1 MIRNIRPLV
10 FLPTFLI
17 LVSALILS
25 LVDLEGFSK
34 VTGDLNSTVLK
45 NFSWLFSLGSFYLL
59 VLVVIT
65 YFSKLGTIR
74 IGGEGSTPKLTKPRW
89 FMIVLCTTLAVGVL
103 FWTTAEPIYHL
114 HAPPQSLGI
123 EPGTGDARL
132 FAFSAMFLHWG
143 PTPYAIYC
151 VPALIFALAFYNLKL
166 PFSISSSLKP
176 VFGRALTPRVADV
189 IDALALYSL
198 VVGMASSLGTGA
210 LTLLGGVGQFIE
222 IERTP
227 VTLGIFISL
236 IVATFVF
243 SAASGLNKGI
253 ARLSKINFWMLIAL
267 FLFVLVFGPTVYMLA
282 IGVEGLGAYLQNFF
296 RLSLFTGQAAGDPW
310 PQWWS
315 VFYWAVWFAWA
326 PITAMFLGKIAR
338 GYTVKEFIQI
348 NLIFPS
354 LFILFWV
361 SVFAGTAVYLD
372 STTGGSLNEVLNNG
386 GIEKLL
392 YHIMDQLPASG
403 VTAFFLILVAFISYV
418 TAADSSTDAIG
429 DLCTKNFTSE
439 SDEGTSLPIKILW
452 GTLIGLTAWIMV
464 STVGINGVK
473 QLSNLGGLPAT
484 LIILACSL
492 TLIRWLNNPS
502 LLDAPQD
509 NPSPVPAEQP
519 QKANAEHGEAVKQ
532 PEPEMA

>member
-1 MIRNIRPLV
+1 MFKHLRPLV
-10 FLPTFLI
+10 FYPTFLI

-25 LVDLEGFSK
+25 LVDLEQFTA
-34 VTGDLNSTVLK
+34 VTGELNNKVLDL
-45 NFSWLFSLGSFYLL
+45 FSWLFSIGSFYLL
-59 VLVVIT
+59 VLVVLT
-65 YFSKLGTIR
+65 YFSKLGDVR
-74 IGGEGSTPKLTKPRW
+74 IGGENSTPRVTKPRW

-114 HAPPQSLGI
+114 HAPPESLGI
-123 EPGTGDARL
+123 EPGSANATL

-151 VPALIFALAFYNLKL
+151 IPGLIFALAFYNLKM
-166 PFSISSSLKP
+166 PFSISSSLRP
-176 VFGRALTPRVADV
+176 VFGKALTPRVSDI

-210 LTLLGGVGQFIE
+210 LTLLGGVSQFID
-222 IERTP
+222 IERNAI
-227 VTLGIFISL
+227 TLGIFIAL
-236 IVATFVF
+236 IVATFIF

-253 ARLSKINFWMLIAL
+253 ARLSKANFWMLMAL
-267 FLFVLVFGPTVYMLA
+267 FAFVLVFGPTVYMLS

-296 RLSLFTGQAAGDPW
+296 RLSLFTGQAANDPW

-326 PITAMFLGKIAR
+326 PITAMFLGKIGR
-338 GYTVKEFIQI
+338 GYTVKEFIQV

-372 STTGGSLNEVLNNG
+372 TTTNGTLYEVLNNG
-386 GIEKLL
+386 GVEQLL
-392 YHIMDQLPASG
+392 YHIMDQLPMSG
-403 VTAFFLILVAFISYV
+403 VTSFFLILVAFISYV

-429 DLCTKNFTSE
+429 DLCTKDFTSD
-439 SDEGTSLPIKILW
+439 SDEGTALPIKILW
-452 GTLIGLTAWIMV
+452 GTLIGLVAWIMV

-492 TLIRWLNNPS
+492 TLIRWIKNPS
-502 LLDAPQD
+502 EV
-509 NPSPVPAEQP
+509 N
-519 QKANAEHGEAVKQ
+519 K
-532 PEPEMA
+532 

>member
-1 MIRNIRPLV
+1 MLKSLRPLV
-10 FLPTFLI
+10 FFPTFLI
-17 LVSALILS
+17 LVSALVLS
-25 LVDLEGFSK
+25 LVDLEHFTAVTGALNSK
-34 VTGDLNSTVLK
+34 VLEL
-45 NFSWLFSLGSFYLL
+45 FSWLFSLGSFYLL

-65 YFSKLGTIR
+65 YFSKLGDIR
-74 IGGEGSTPKLTKPRW
+74 IGGENSTPLITKPRW

-114 HAPPQSLGI
+114 HAPPESLGI
-123 EPGTGDARL
+123 EAGSPDASL
-132 FAFSAMFLHWG
+132 FALSAMFLHWG

-151 VPALIFALAFYNLKL
+151 VPALIFALSFYNLKL
-166 PFSISSSLKP
+166 PFSISSSLRP
-176 VFGRALTPRVADV
+176 VFGKALTPRVSDI

-210 LTLLGGVGQFIE
+210 LTLLGGVSQFID
-222 IERTP
+222 IERNA
-227 VTLGIFISL
+227 VTLGVFILL

-253 ARLSKINFWMLIAL
+253 ARLSKANFWMLIAL
-267 FLFVLVFGPTVYMLA
+267 FVFVLICGPTVYMLS

-296 RLSLFTGQAAGDPW
+296 RLSLFTGQAANDPW

-326 PITAMFLGKIAR
+326 PITAMFLGKIGR
-338 GYTVKEFIQI
+338 GYTVKEFIQV
-348 NLIFPS
+348 NLLFPS

-361 SVFAGTAVYLD
+361 SVFAGTALYLD
-372 STTGGSLNEVLNNG
+372 TTADGALYEVLNKG
-386 GIEKLL
+386 GVEQLL
-392 YHIMDQLPASG
+392 YYIMDQMPLSG
-403 VTAFFLILVAFISYV
+403 VTSFFLILVAFISYV

-429 DLCTKNFTSE
+429 DLCTKDFTSE
-439 SDEGTSLPIKILW
+439 SDEGTALPIKVLW
-452 GTLIGLTAWIMV
+452 GTLIGLVAWIMV

-492 TLIRWLNNPS
+492 TLIKWLRNPS
-502 LLDAPQD
+502 VL
-509 NPSPVPAEQP
+509 
-519 QKANAEHGEAVKQ
+519 KK
-532 PEPEMA
+532 

>member
-1 MIRNIRPLV
+1 MLKSLRPLV
-10 FLPTFLI
+10 FFPTFLI
-17 LVSALILS
+17 LVSALVLS
-25 LVDLEGFSK
+25 LVDLEHFTAVTGALNSK
-34 VTGDLNSTVLK
+34 VLEL
-45 NFSWLFSLGSFYLL
+45 FSWLFSLGSFYLL

-65 YFSKLGTIR
+65 YFSKLGDIR
-74 IGGEGSTPKLTKPRW
+74 IGGENSTPLITKPRW

-114 HAPPQSLGI
+114 HAPPESLGI
-123 EPGTGDARL
+123 EAGSPDASL
-132 FAFSAMFLHWG
+132 FALSAMFLHWG

-151 VPALIFALAFYNLKL
+151 VPALIFALSFYNLKL
-166 PFSISSSLKP
+166 PFSISSSLRP
-176 VFGRALTPRVADV
+176 VFGKALTPRVSDI

-210 LTLLGGVGQFIE
+210 LTLLGGVSQFID
-222 IERTP
+222 IERNAI
-227 VTLGIFISL
+227 TLGVFILL

-253 ARLSKINFWMLIAL
+253 ARLSKANFWMLIAL
-267 FLFVLVFGPTVYMLA
+267 FVFVLICGPTVYMLS

-296 RLSLFTGQAAGDPW
+296 RLSLFTGQAANDPW

-326 PITAMFLGKIAR
+326 PITAMFLGKIGR
-338 GYTVKEFIQI
+338 GYTVKEFIQV
-348 NLIFPS
+348 NLLFPS

-361 SVFAGTAVYLD
+361 SVFAGTALYLD
-372 STTGGSLNEVLNNG
+372 TTADGALYEVLNKG
-386 GIEKLL
+386 GVEQLL
-392 YHIMDQLPASG
+392 YYIMDQMPLSG
-403 VTAFFLILVAFISYV
+403 VTSFFLILVAFISYV

-429 DLCTKNFTSE
+429 DLCTKDFTSE
-439 SDEGTSLPIKILW
+439 SDEGTALPIKVLW
-452 GTLIGLTAWIMV
+452 GTLIGLVAWIMV

-492 TLIRWLNNPS
+492 TLIKWLRNPS
-502 LLDAPQD
+502 VL
-509 NPSPVPAEQP
+509 
-519 QKANAEHGEAVKQ
+519 KK
-532 PEPEMA
+532 

>member
-1 MIRNIRPLV
+1 MLKSLRPLV
-10 FLPTFLI
+10 FFPTFLI

-25 LVDLEGFSK
+25 LVDLEHFTAVTGALNSK
-34 VTGDLNSTVLK
+34 VLEL
-45 NFSWLFSLGSFYLL
+45 FSWLFSLGSFYLL
-59 VLVVIT
+59 VLVAIT
-65 YFSKLGTIR
+65 YFSKLGDIR
-74 IGGEGSTPKLTKPRW
+74 IGGENSTPLITKPRW

-114 HAPPQSLGI
+114 HAPPESLGI
-123 EPGTGDARL
+123 EAGSPDASL
-132 FAFSAMFLHWG
+132 FALSAMFLHWG

-151 VPALIFALAFYNLKL
+151 VPALIFALSFYNLKL
-166 PFSISSSLKP
+166 PFSISSSLRP
-176 VFGRALTPRVADV
+176 VFGKALTPRVSDI

-210 LTLLGGVGQFIE
+210 LTLLGGVSQFID
-222 IERTP
+222 IERNA
-227 VTLGIFISL
+227 VTLGVFILL

-253 ARLSKINFWMLIAL
+253 ARLSKANFWMLIAL
-267 FLFVLVFGPTVYMLA
+267 FVFVLICGPTVYMLS

-296 RLSLFTGQAAGDPW
+296 RLSLFTGQAANDPW

-326 PITAMFLGKIAR
+326 PITAMFLGKIGR
-338 GYTVKEFIQI
+338 GYTVKEFIQV
-348 NLIFPS
+348 NLLFPS

-361 SVFAGTAVYLD
+361 SVFAGTALYLD
-372 STTGGSLNEVLNNG
+372 TTADGALYEVLNKG
-386 GIEKLL
+386 GVEQLL
-392 YHIMDQLPASG
+392 YYIMDQMPLSG
-403 VTAFFLILVAFISYV
+403 VTSFFLILVAFISYV

-429 DLCTKNFTSE
+429 DLCTKDFTSE
-439 SDEGTSLPIKILW
+439 SDEGTALPIKVLW
-452 GTLIGLTAWIMV
+452 GTLIGLVAWIMV

-492 TLIRWLNNPS
+492 TLIKWLRNPS
-502 LLDAPQD
+502 VL
-509 NPSPVPAEQP
+509 
-519 QKANAEHGEAVKQ
+519 KK
-532 PEPEMA
+532 

>member
-1 MIRNIRPLV
+1 MLKSLRPLV
-10 FLPTFLI
+10 FYPTFLI

-25 LVDLEGFSK
+25 LVDLEQFTAVTGALNSK
-34 VTGDLNSTVLK
+34 VLEL
-45 NFSWLFSLGSFYLL
+45 FSWLFSLGSFYLL

-65 YFSKLGTIR
+65 YFSKLGDIR
-74 IGGEGSTPKLTKPRW
+74 IGGEKSTPLITKPRW

-114 HAPPQSLGI
+114 HAPPESLGI
-123 EPGTGDARL
+123 EAGSPDASL
-132 FAFSAMFLHWG
+132 FALSAMFLHWG

-151 VPALIFALAFYNLKL
+151 VPALIFALSFYNLKL
-166 PFSISSSLKP
+166 PFSISSSLRP
-176 VFGRALTPRVADV
+176 VFGKALTPRVSDI

-210 LTLLGGVGQFIE
+210 LTLLGGVSQFID
-222 IERTP
+222 IERNAI
-227 VTLGIFISL
+227 TLGVFILL

-253 ARLSKINFWMLIAL
+253 ARLSKANFWMLIAL
-267 FLFVLVFGPTVYMLA
+267 FVFVLICGPTVYMLS

-296 RLSLFTGQAAGDPW
+296 RLSLFTGQAANDPW

-326 PITAMFLGKIAR
+326 PITAMFLGKIGR
-338 GYTVKEFIQI
+338 GYTVREFIQV
-348 NLIFPS
+348 NLLFPS

-361 SVFAGTAVYLD
+361 SVFAGTALYLD
-372 STTGGSLNEVLNNG
+372 TTTEGALYEVLNNG
-386 GIEKLL
+386 GVEQLL
-392 YHIMDQLPASG
+392 YYIMDQMPLSG
-403 VTAFFLILVAFISYV
+403 VTSFFLILVAFISYV

-429 DLCTKNFTSE
+429 DLCTKDFTSE
-439 SDEGTSLPIKILW
+439 SDEGTALPIKILW
-452 GTLIGLTAWIMV
+452 GTLIGLVAWIMV

-492 TLIRWLNNPS
+492 TLIKWLRNPS
-502 LLDAPQD
+502 AL
-509 NPSPVPAEQP
+509 
-519 QKANAEHGEAVKQ
+519 KK
-532 PEPEMA
+532 

>member
-1 MIRNIRPLV
+1 MLKNIRPLV
-10 FLPTFLI
+10 FFPTFLI
-17 LVSALILS
+17 LVSALVLS
-25 LVDLEGFSK
+25 LVDLERFTK
-34 VTGDLNSTVLK
+34 VTAALNSQVLE

-65 YFSKLGTIR
+65 YFSKLGNIR
-74 IGGEGSTPKLTKPRW
+74 IGGDNSTPKITKPRW

-114 HAPPQSLGI
+114 HAPPESLGI
-123 EPGTGDARL
+123 AAGSADATL

-151 VPALIFALAFYNLKL
+151 VPALVFALAFYNLKL
-166 PFSISSSLKP
+166 PFSISSSLRP
-176 VFGRALTPRVADV
+176 IFGRYLTPRVADV

-210 LTLLGGVGQFIE
+210 LTLLGGVSQFVDID
-222 IERTP
+222 RNAF
-227 VTLGIFISL
+227 TLGIFITL
-236 IVATFVF
+236 IVVTFVF

-253 ARLSKINFWMLIAL
+253 ARLSKTNFWMLIAL
-267 FLFVLVFGPTVYMLA
+267 FVFVLVVGPTVFMLSL
-282 IGVEGLGAYLQNFF
+282 GVEGLGAYLQNFF
-296 RLSLFTGQAAGDPW
+296 RLSLFTGQAANDPW

-354 LFILFWV
+354 LFVLLWI
-361 SVFAGTAVYLD
+361 SVFSGIAVYLD
-372 STTGGSLNEVLNNG
+372 TEGNGALYEVLNNG
-386 GIEKLL
+386 GVEQLL
-392 YHIMDQLPASG
+392 YHIMGELPLSG
-403 VTAFFLILVAFISYV
+403 ITSFFLILVAFISYV

-429 DLCTKNFTSE
+429 DLCTKDFNSD
-439 SDEGTSLPIKILW
+439 SDEGTSLPIKIVW
-452 GTLIGLTAWIMV
+452 GTLIGLVAWLMV

-492 TLIRWLNNPS
+492 TLVRWLRNPQ
-502 LLDAPQD
+502 LLTAPQVSFVPQD
-509 NPSPVPAEQP
+509 DGKRQPDQGLEPAE
-519 QKANAEHGEAVKQ
+519 VK
-532 PEPEMA
+532 

>member
-1 MIRNIRPLV
+1 MFKYLRPLV
-10 FLPTFLI
+10 FFPTFFI

-25 LVDLEGFSK
+25 LVDLEQFTAVTSALNSK
-34 VTGDLNSTVLK
+34 VLEL
-45 NFSWLFSLGSFYLL
+45 FSWLFSLGSFYLL
-59 VLVVIT
+59 VLVGLT
-65 YFSKLGTIR
+65 YFSKLGDIR
-74 IGGEGSTPKLTKPRW
+74 IGGENSTPRVTKPRW

-114 HAPPQSLGI
+114 HAPPESLGI
-123 EPGTGDARL
+123 EPGSANATL

-151 VPALIFALAFYNLKL
+151 VPALIFALAFYNQKM
-166 PFSISSSLKP
+166 PFSISSSLRP
-176 VFGRALTPRVADV
+176 VFGKALTPRVSDI

-210 LTLLGGVGQFIE
+210 LTLLGGVSQFIE
-222 IERTP
+222 LDRNAL
-227 VTLGIFISL
+227 TLGTFIAL

-253 ARLSKINFWMLIAL
+253 ARLSKANFWMLIAL
-267 FLFVLVFGPTVYMLA
+267 FVFVLIFGPTVYMLS
-282 IGVEGLGAYLQNFF
+282 IGAEGLGAYLQNFF
-296 RLSLFTGQAAGDPW
+296 RLSLFTGQAANDPW

-326 PITAMFLGKIAR
+326 PITAMFLGKIGR
-338 GYTVKEFIQI
+338 GYTVKEFIQV

-361 SVFAGTAVYLD
+361 SVFSGTAVYLD
-372 STTGGSLNEVLNNG
+372 TTTNGSLYNVLNNG
-386 GIEKLL
+386 GIEQLL
-392 YHIMDQLPASG
+392 YHIMDQLPMGG
-403 VTAFFLILVAFISYV
+403 VTSFFLVLVAFISYV

-429 DLCTKNFTSE
+429 DLCTKDFTSE
-439 SDEGTSLPIKILW
+439 SDEDTALPIKIVW
-452 GTLIGLTAWIMV
+452 GTLIGLVAWIMV

-492 TLIRWLNNPS
+492 TLIRWIKNPS
-502 LLDAPQD
+502 EVQR
-509 NPSPVPAEQP
+509 
-519 QKANAEHGEAVKQ
+519 
-532 PEPEMA
+532 

>member
-1 MIRNIRPLV
+1 MLKSLRPLV
-10 FLPTFLI
+10 FFPTFLI

-25 LVDLEGFSK
+25 LVDLEHFTAVTGALNSK
-34 VTGDLNSTVLK
+34 VLEL
-45 NFSWLFSLGSFYLL
+45 FSWLFSLGSFYLL
-59 VLVVIT
+59 VLVAIT
-65 YFSKLGTIR
+65 YFSKLGDIR
-74 IGGEGSTPKLTKPRW
+74 IGGENSTPLITKPRW

-114 HAPPQSLGI
+114 HAPPESLGI
-123 EPGTGDARL
+123 EAGSPDASL
-132 FAFSAMFLHWG
+132 FALSAMFLHWG

-151 VPALIFALAFYNLKL
+151 VPALIFALSFYNLKL
-166 PFSISSSLKP
+166 PFSISSSLRP
-176 VFGRALTPRVADV
+176 VFGKVLTPRVSDI

-210 LTLLGGVGQFIE
+210 LTLLGGVSQFID
-222 IERTP
+222 IERNAI
-227 VTLGIFISL
+227 TLGVFILL

-253 ARLSKINFWMLIAL
+253 ARLSKANFWMLIAL
-267 FLFVLVFGPTVYMLA
+267 FVFVLICGPTVYMLS

-296 RLSLFTGQAAGDPW
+296 RLSLFTGQAANDPW

-326 PITAMFLGKIAR
+326 PITAMFLGKIGR
-338 GYTVKEFIQI
+338 GYTVKEFIQV
-348 NLIFPS
+348 NLLFPS

-361 SVFAGTAVYLD
+361 SVFAGTALYLD
-372 STTGGSLNEVLNNG
+372 TTADGALYEVLNKG
-386 GIEKLL
+386 GVEQLL
-392 YHIMDQLPASG
+392 YYIMDQMPLSG
-403 VTAFFLILVAFISYV
+403 VTSFFLILVAFISYV

-429 DLCTKNFTSE
+429 DLCTKDFTSE
-439 SDEGTSLPIKILW
+439 SDEGTALPIKVLW
-452 GTLIGLTAWIMV
+452 GTLIGLVAWIMV

-492 TLIRWLNNPS
+492 TLIKWLRNPS
-502 LLDAPQD
+502 VL
-509 NPSPVPAEQP
+509 
-519 QKANAEHGEAVKQ
+519 KK
-532 PEPEMA
+532 

>member
-1 MIRNIRPLV
+1 MLKSLRPLV
-10 FLPTFLI
+10 FFPTFLI

-25 LVDLEGFSK
+25 LVDLEHFTAVTGALNSK
-34 VTGDLNSTVLK
+34 VLEL
-45 NFSWLFSLGSFYLL
+45 FSWLFSLGSFYLL
-59 VLVVIT
+59 VLVAIT
-65 YFSKLGTIR
+65 YFSKLGEIR
-74 IGGEGSTPKLTKPRW
+74 IGGENSTPLITKPRW

-114 HAPPQSLGI
+114 HAPPESLGI
-123 EPGTGDARL
+123 EAGSPDASL
-132 FAFSAMFLHWG
+132 FALSAMFLHWG

-151 VPALIFALAFYNLKL
+151 VPALIFALSFYNLKL
-166 PFSISSSLKP
+166 PFSISSSLRP
-176 VFGRALTPRVADV
+176 VFGKALTPRVSDI

-210 LTLLGGVGQFIE
+210 LTLLGGVSQFID
-222 IERTP
+222 IERNA
-227 VTLGIFISL
+227 VTLGVFILL

-253 ARLSKINFWMLIAL
+253 ARLSKANFWMLIAL
-267 FLFVLVFGPTVYMLA
+267 FVFVLICGPTVYMLS

-296 RLSLFTGQAAGDPW
+296 RLSLFTGQAANDPW

-326 PITAMFLGKIAR
+326 PITAMFLGKIGR
-338 GYTVKEFIQI
+338 GYTVKEFIQV
-348 NLIFPS
+348 NLLFPS

-361 SVFAGTAVYLD
+361 SVFAGTALYLD
-372 STTGGSLNEVLNNG
+372 TIADGALYEVLNKG
-386 GIEKLL
+386 GVEQLL
-392 YHIMDQLPASG
+392 YYIMDQMPLSG
-403 VTAFFLILVAFISYV
+403 VTSFFLILVAFISYV

-429 DLCTKNFTSE
+429 DLCTKDFTSE
-439 SDEGTSLPIKILW
+439 SDEGTALPIKVLW
-452 GTLIGLTAWIMV
+452 GTLIGLVAWIMV

-492 TLIRWLNNPS
+492 TLIKWLRNPS
-502 LLDAPQD
+502 VL
-509 NPSPVPAEQP
+509 
-519 QKANAEHGEAVKQ
+519 KK
-532 PEPEMA
+532 